1 VGPENIRLVM
11 VISDLKY
18 VLSRYADHPA
28 YLKIDGKPVIFYFW
42 PSQLKVSEWIYV
54 FEKLKDEGFDAI
66 HITEGIDPHLLTVF
80 DCIYEWEPLW
90 IESGKYYCG
99 DRLREISYILR
110 EYSKLYPGKCFLAG
124 VWPGFDDVGVY
135 GWGSGIRKYDR
146 LDGRVYE
153 EQWKVVLETNP
164 DMVMVTTLTTKTKE
178 PK

>member
-1 VGPENIRLVM
+1 MGPENIRLVM

-90 IESGKYYCG
+90 IESANITAW